1 MNSKEMMERLKE
13 LQKLEG
19 KRRFANL
26 GFDMPFKKAF
36 GTEGE
41 EEPLIATLN
50 VCLESELA
58 HPITAVEIKNPYI
71 IGQTRGRRDANL
83 DIRCKDSKG
92 NEFIVEMQTGVQ
104 KHFIKRAA
112 FYSSDTIVASAPK
125 DRKKNKWDYNFPN
138 VYSLNFLHFDLPV
151 WKGNDVVIHPLCY
164 TDKIQPD
171 VQFDFSSLVFVRL
184 SEFKKSLRECESFKD
199 KLLFSIRHAHELD
212 EQPPQLEGE
221 VLDKIF
227 QAAKIAN
234 FTSEE
239 YADYMN
245 GVRGDWDHWA
255 EMDYAKEIGFTAG
268 REEGIAVGRD
278 EGIAVGETK
287 VLDLMAQGYGYEQ
300 IKELLSK

>member
-1 MNSKEMMERLKE
+1 
-13 LQKLEG
+13 
-19 KRRFANL
+19 
-26 GFDMPFKKAF
+26 
-36 GTEGE
+36 
-41 EEPLIATLN
+41 
-50 VCLESELA
+50 
-58 HPITAVEIKNPYI
+58 
-71 IGQTRGRRDANL
+71 
-83 DIRCKDSKG
+83 
-92 NEFIVEMQTGVQ
+92 
-104 KHFIKRAA
+104 
-112 FYSSDTIVASAPK
+112 
-125 DRKKNKWDYNFPN
+125 
-138 VYSLNFLHFDLPV
+138 
-151 WKGNDVVIHPLCY
+151 
-164 TDKIQPD
+164 D